1 MENPQ
6 KLSIKNWA
14 EADRPREKM
23 LMRGSSALT
32 DSELL
37 AILIGSGSRTESA
50 VELAQRILRQAED
63 SLHLLGKMSVQEMT
77 KIKGVGPAKAVTIS
91 AALELGRRR
100 KNTEVEDRPKITCS
114 RDAYNVLTPLFI
126 DLPHEEMWALLLDR
140 ANKVEHKMQ
149 VSKGGI
155 SGTVVDVRLILR
167 EAINRYTSGII
178 LAHNH
183 PSGNC
188 VPSNQDIQITK
199 KLKEGCKLMD
209 INLLDHLIVCDK
221 KYYSFGDEGII

>member
-1 MENPQ
+1 MKDSP

-23 LMRGSSALT
+23 LLRGASALT

-50 VELAQRILRQAED
+50 VELAQRILRQAD
-63 SLHLLGKMSVQEMT
+63 NSLISLSRMSAQEMT
-77 KIKGVGPAKAVTIS
+77 KIKGVGPAKSITIS

-100 KNTEVEDRPKITCS
+100 KNIEIEQRPKITCS
-114 RDAYNVLTPLFI
+114 RDAYTVLYPIFC

-155 SGTVVDVRLILR
+155 SGTVVDIRIILR
-167 EAINRYTSGII
+167 EAINRYASGII

-188 VPSNQDIQITK
+188 VPSEQDIQITK
-199 KLKEGCKLMD
+199 KLKEACKLMD
-209 INLLDHLIVCDK
+209 MNLLDHLIVCDK